1 MNKLNVLLSVLATV
15 LIILT
20 TSCGGGDKK
29 ENSDEAK
36 LKAMTKAVTEE
47 HGELKEVDKS
57 TISNADN
64 AKIKGTW
71 KVVKAEGKAASAN
84 EGKTYDFKDDG
95 SATLNGVDYKGYS
108 LGGTNL
114 TMDLNGMEE
123 MYDQWTVTFDGDKK
137 VKLEKKEDD
146 LKVWLEKQ

>member
-20 TSCGGGDKK
+20 TSCGGEKN

-36 LKAMTKAVTEE
+36 LKAVTKAVTEE
-47 HGELKEVDKS
+47 YGETKEVDKS

-71 KVVKAEGKAASAN
+71 KVVKAEGKAASQN
-84 EGKTYDFKDDG
+84 EGKTYDFKEDG
-95 SATLNGVDYKGYS
+95 SAVLNGVENKGYS
-108 LGGTNL
+108 LGGTTL
-114 TMDLNGMEE
+114 TIDYNGMEE
-123 MYDQWTVTFDGDKK
+123 MYSQWTVTFDGDKK
-137 VKLEKKEDD
+137 VKLEKKDDD